1 VTTPASAPLST
12 DVLVVGAGPAG
23 SAAAAWAA
31 RAGLDVVLAD
41 AAVFPRDKTCGDG
54 LTPRAIGELQRLGL
68 EDWVRSHTVSR
79 GLRAHGFGQTLHLP
93 WTAGGSSLPD
103 WGSAV
108 ARTELDDH
116 LRTTAIKSG
125 ARGVEGARAIG
136 VRMDG
141 ERVAAVRFRSARSS
155 VPEVRGTS
163 REGRTSTGEG
173 DGTFEIACQRLVVAD
188 GVRSP
193 LGKVLGREWHRDTV
207 YAVAGRSYVDSTQ
220 SDDPWISSHLELR
233 DEAGDIVSGYGWVFP
248 LGNGQVNLGA
258 GTLATSKRPADVAIK
273 PLMQTYRDT
282 IGDEFG
288 ISGEL
293 RMPTSALL
301 PMGGAVSNV
310 AGPNWALI
318 GDAAACVN
326 PLNGEGI
333 DYGLETG
340 RLVAEMLASQSSLG
354 EAWRGTLVEHYGEA
368 FSIARRLAGV
378 ATVPKVV
385 ATLGPPGMRS
395 DWLMTLALRWMGNL
409 VDDADRDRAA
419 RVWRWAGRKSIARD
433 ARPPFS

>member
-1 VTTPASAPLST
+1 MSTPTRT

-68 EDWVRSHTVSR
+68 EDWLRAHTVSQ
-79 GLRAHGFGQTLHLP
+79 GLRAHGFGQTLLLP
-93 WTAGGSSLPD
+93 WPGGTLPS

-116 LRTTAIKSG
+116 LRTTAIKAG
-125 ARGVEGARAIG
+125 AVAIDGARAVD
-136 VRMDG
+136 VRRDG
-141 ERVAAVRFRSARSS
+141 DRVAAVVFRSGS
-155 VPEVRGTS
+155 E
-163 REGRTSTGEG
+163 
-173 DGTFEIACQRLVVAD
+173 TFEIECQRLVVAD

-193 LGKVLGREWHRDTV
+193 LGKVLGRVWHRDTV
-207 YAVAGRSYVDSTQ
+207 YAVAGRSYINSEM

-233 DEAGDIVSGYGWVFP
+233 GEDDEILSGYGWIFP
-248 LGNGQVNLGA
+248 LGNGEVNIGV
-258 GTLATSKRPADVAIK
+258 GSLATSKRPAEVAIK
-273 PLMQTYRDT
+273 PLMQHYA
-282 IGDEFG
+282 DERREDFQL
-288 ISGEL
+288 SGEL
-293 RMPTSALL
+293 RAPTSALL

-333 DYGLETG
+333 DYGLESG
-340 RLVAEMLASQSSLG
+340 RLLAEVLAEGHDLERMWPALLSD
-354 EAWRGTLVEHYGEA
+354 EYGES
-368 FSIARRLAGV
+368 FSIARRLAGLV
-378 ATVPKVV
+378 TVPKVLS
-385 ATLGPPGMRS
+385 ALGPAGMRS

-409 VDDADRDRAA
+409 VTDEDRDRAA
-419 RVWRWAGRKSIARD
+419 RVWRWAGRRSLARD
-433 ARPPFS
+433 HRPPFS

>member
-1 VTTPASAPLST
+1 VSTPTRT

-68 EDWVRSHTVSR
+68 EDWLRAHTVSR
-79 GLRAHGFGQTLHLP
+79 GLRAHGFGQTLLLP
-93 WTAGGSSLPD
+93 WPGGTLPS

-116 LRTTAIKSG
+116 LRTTAIKAG
-125 ARGVEGARAIG
+125 AVAIDGARAVD
-136 VRMDG
+136 VRREGD
-141 ERVAAVRFRSARSS
+141 RVAAVVFRSGSETY
-155 VPEVRGTS
+155 EV
-163 REGRTSTGEG
+163 E
-173 DGTFEIACQRLVVAD
+173 CQRLVVAD

-193 LGKVLGREWHRDTV
+193 LGKVLGRVWHRDTV
-207 YAVAGRSYVDSTQ
+207 YAVAGRSYIASEM

-233 DEAGDIVSGYGWVFP
+233 GEDDEILSGYGWIFP
-248 LGNGQVNLGA
+248 LGNGEVNLGV
-258 GTLATSKRPADVAIK
+258 GSLATSKRPAEVAIK
-273 PLMQTYRDT
+273 PLMQHYA
-282 IGDEFG
+282 DERREDFQL
-288 ISGEL
+288 SGEL
-293 RMPTSALL
+293 RAPTSALL

-310 AGPNWALI
+310 SGPNWALI

-333 DYGLETG
+333 DYGLEGG
-340 RLVAEMLASQSSLG
+340 RLVADLIADGADLG
-354 EAWRGTLVEHYGEA
+354 RAWPALLSEHYGEA
-368 FSIARRLAGV
+368 FSIARRLAGLV
-378 ATVPKVV
+378 TVPGLLK
-385 ATLGPPGMRS
+385 TLGPAGMRS

-409 VDDADRDRAA
+409 VTDEDRDRAA
-419 RVWRWAGRKSIARD
+419 RVWRWAGRRSVALD
-433 ARPPFS
+433 ARPPFT

>member
-1 VTTPASAPLST
+1 MTHPLQT
-12 DVLVVGAGPAG
+12 DVLVVGAGPSG

-31 RAGLDVVLAD
+31 RAGLDVVLVD

-68 EDWVRSHTVSR
+68 EDWVRSHTVNK

-116 LRTTAIKSG
+116 LRTTAITSG
-125 ARGVEGARAIG
+125 ATAIDGARAIG
-136 VRMDG
+136 VRMAGD
-141 ERVAAVRFRSARSS
+141 RVAAVEFRGPA
-155 VPEVRGTS
+155 
-163 REGRTSTGEG
+163 
-173 DGTFEIACQRLVVAD
+173 GTFEIACQRLVVAD

-193 LGKVLGREWHRDTV
+193 LGKKLGREWHRDTV
-207 YAVAGRSYVDSTQ
+207 YAVAGRSYVDSSQ

-233 DEAGDIVSGYGWVFP
+233 DEAGDIVTGYGWVFP

-258 GTLATSKRPADVAIK
+258 GTLATEKRPAEIAIK
-273 PLMQTYRDT
+273 PLMQTYRNT
-282 IGDEFG
+282 IAEQFG

-293 RMPTSALL
+293 RMPASALL

-333 DYGLETG
+333 DYGMETG
-340 RLVAEMLASQSSLG
+340 RLVADLLASQRSLG

-385 ATLGPPGMRS
+385 STLGPPGMRS
-395 DWLMTLALRWMGNL
+395 EWLTTLALRWMGNL

-419 RVWRWAGRKSIARD
+419 RIWRWAGKKSIARD

>member
-1 VTTPASAPLST
+1 VSAPAET

-23 SAAAAWAA
+23 SAAAAWCA
-31 RAGLDVVLAD
+31 RAGLETILVD

-68 EDWVRSHTVSR
+68 EDWLRAHTVSQ
-79 GLRAHGFGQTLHLP
+79 GLRAHGFGQTIHLP
-93 WTAGGSSLPD
+93 WPGGSLPD

-125 ARGVEGARAIG
+125 ARAIDGARAVD
-136 VRMDG
+136 VRMAGD
-141 ERVAAVRFRSARSS
+141 RVAAVTFRGLDKLDQ
-155 VPEVRGTS
+155 RG
-163 REGRTSTGEG
+163 E
-173 DGTFEIACQRLVVAD
+173 TFEIRCRRLVVAD

-193 LGKVLGREWHRDTV
+193 LGKLLGREWHRDTV
-207 YAVAGRSYVDSTQ
+207 YAVAGRTYVDSTMA
-220 SDDPWISSHLELR
+220 DDPWISSHLELR
-233 DEAGDIVSGYGWVFP
+233 GEAGEILSGYGWVFP
-248 LGNGQVNLGA
+248 LGNGSVNLGA
-258 GTLATSKRPADVAIK
+258 GTLATSKRPAEVAIK
-273 PLMQTYRDT
+273 PLMKVYADT
-282 IGDEFG
+282 IRADFG
-288 ISGEL
+288 LGEEL

-301 PMGGAVSNV
+301 PMGGAVSGV

-340 RLVAEMLASQSSLG
+340 RFVADMLVAGSDLAT
-354 EAWRGTLVEHYGEA
+354 AWPALLAEHYGES
-368 FSIARRLAGV
+368 FSIARRLAGLV
-378 ATVPKVV
+378 TVPGVLK
-385 ATLGPPGMRS
+385 ALGPAGMRS

-409 VDDADRDRAA
+409 VTDDDRDRAA
-419 RVWRWAGRKSIARD
+419 RVWRWAGRRSIARD
-433 ARPPFS
+433 ARPPFA